1 MNSLKNQVAVVSGAS
16 SGIGKSITLALAKQ
30 GVVLCL
36 LGRDLSSLEAVAH
49 IAKQST
55 GCVNCYRVDL
65 TVGQEIADFYESIS
79 AEFDAIDIL
88 VHSAGAISLG
98 PLESAS
104 VEDFD
109 LQYKTNVRGP
119 YLLTQFLLPLLKLRQ
134 SQVVFINSRAVF
146 LNARPGLGQYTATK
160 QALKALA
167 DSFRQEVNAQGIRVI
182 SVYPGRT
189 SSPMQQT
196 VFRTEGKIYQP
207 ELLMQPADVA
217 ATIISALCLPRTAE
231 ITDIVLKPL
240 VEPT

>member
-55 GCVNCYRVDL
+55 GRVNCYRADL

-104 VEDFD
+104 IEDFD

-196 VFRTEGKIYQP
+196 VFRSEGKIYQP

-217 ATIISALCLPRTAE
+217 ETIISALCLPRTAE

-240 VEPT
+240 VEPP